1 MLKGGSVRR
10 KAWAEYAQRQEGE
23 DTTAGL
29 IGSER
34 LCKEGGLTPKAGL
47 VHQIEMCG
55 FEVDKLDQV
64 ISGTSDAASNLSH
77 SRGINTSCQSPKNFG
92 KKNIRNFES
101 EIRLSVKSFKFG
113 YTQASSPCSP
123 LATTRESNSN
133 ITNLYSSG
141 T

>member
-1 MLKGGSVRR
+1 MLKWGTARR

-23 DTTAGL
+23 DTT
-29 IGSER
+29 
-34 LCKEGGLTPKAGL
+34 GLTPKGGL

-55 FEVDKLDQV
+55 FEVDKLADQV
-64 ISGTSDAASNLSH
+64 ISGTSDGASNLSH

-92 KKNIRNFES
+92 KKNFRNFES
-101 EIRLSVKSFKFG
+101 ENRLSVKSFKFG